1 MSANQKRLVAFVF
14 CVLVS
19 LVLGLV
25 SGLTAAVLG
34 ASALASVS
42 AGGGAVVA
50 LLGIGVAALALFDF
64 TDTRQAPVQVPV
76 RGQARSFSR

>member
-64 TDTRQAPVQVPV
+64 TDTRPS
-76 RGQARSFSR
+76 RARSVGR

>member
-64 TDTRQAPVQVPV
+64 TDTRQVPVQ
-76 RGQARSFSR
+76 GQARSFSR

>member
-50 LLGIGVAALALFDF
+50 LLGIGVAVLALFDF
-64 TDTRQAPVQVPV
+64 TDTRQAPVQVQ
-76 RGQARSFSR
+76 GQARSFSR

>member
-1 MSANQKRLVAFVF
+1 MSANQKRLVAFGF

-64 TDTRQAPVQVPV
+64 TDTRQGQVQAQ
-76 RGQARSFSR
+76 GRSFSR